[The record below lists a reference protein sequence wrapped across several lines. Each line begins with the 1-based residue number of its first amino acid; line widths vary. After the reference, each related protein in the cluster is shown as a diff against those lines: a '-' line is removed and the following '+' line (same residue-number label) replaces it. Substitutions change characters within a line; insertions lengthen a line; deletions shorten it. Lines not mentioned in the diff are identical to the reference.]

1 MTTPR
6 TNYNKLILLINLKI
20 SNKFTEI
27 DIKNCTYYF
36 LDDMIDIKNLNP
48 NKIKI
53 DKKPYKS
60 TFIGYVTIKNFS
72 YIKIKSLNPL

>member
-1 MTTPR
+1 MTALR

-36 LDDMIDIKNLNP
+36 LHDMINIKNLNP

-53 DKKPYKS
+53 NKKSYKN
-60 TFIGYVTIKNFS
+60 TLIYYIG
-72 YIKIKSLNPL
+72 

>member
-1 MTTPR
+1 MTALR

-36 LDDMIDIKNLNP
+36 LHDMINIKNLNP
-48 NKIKI
+48 NKMKV
-53 DKKPYKS
+53 DE
-60 TFIGYVTIKNFS
+60 NS
-72 YIKIKSLNPL
+72 YSNIPI

>member
-1 MTTPR
+1 MTALR

-27 DIKNCTYYF
+27 DIKNCAYYF
-36 LDDMIDIKNLNP
+36 LHDMINIKNLNP

-53 DKKPYKS
+53 NKKSYKN
-60 TFIGYVTIKNFS
+60 TLIYYIG
-72 YIKIKSLNPL
+72 

>member
-53 DKKPYKS
+53 NKKSYKN
-60 TFIGYVTIKNFS
+60 TLIY
-72 YIKIKSLNPL
+72 YIV

>member
-36 LDDMIDIKNLNP
+36 LHDMINIKNLNP

-53 DKKPYKS
+53 NKKSYKN
-60 TFIGYVTIKNFS
+60 TLIYYIG
-72 YIKIKSLNPL
+72 

>member
-1 MTTPR
+1 MTALR

-36 LDDMIDIKNLNP
+36 LHDMINIKNLNP
-48 NKIKI
+48 NKMKV
-53 DKKPYKS
+53 DENSYS
-60 TFIGYVTIKNFS
+60 NFP
-72 YIKIKSLNPL
+72 I